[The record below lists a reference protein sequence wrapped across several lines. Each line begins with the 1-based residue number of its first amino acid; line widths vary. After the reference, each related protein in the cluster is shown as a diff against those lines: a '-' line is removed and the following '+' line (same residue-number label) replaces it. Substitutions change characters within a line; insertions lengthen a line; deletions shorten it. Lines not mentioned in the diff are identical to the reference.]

1 LDTTVSVRQREL
13 PQEYSPQGSST
24 LASRLTQTEPDTTTI
39 AALRWRDYFQDS
51 LLVALIDTALQ
62 SNFTLQMALQRIELA
77 RATNTFTKGELLPKV
92 TANASGGVR
101 KFGLYTMD
109 GAGNIATEILPGRT
123 VPIDLPDVYVGVQ
136 ASWEVD
142 IWGKLR
148 SRNAAAAAQYLSS
161 IEGTRF
167 IATTLIAEVAI
178 AYYELLMLDSELDV
192 LRRTLQKQQEALSVI
207 QLQKEA
213 GKTNELAVQQFEAQ
227 VLSTQAFEKEVLQ
240 QIVVLENALNALLGR
255 FPQPIVRNKS
265 HLFDTIPQKI
275 ASGLPAQ
282 LLQNRPDVREA
293 ELLLQATKFD
303 TEAAKAAFY
312 PSLSL
317 SAGAGVQAFDPQ
329 LLLLL
334 PASLAYNA
342 LGGLISPLINW
353 NALEAQ
359 FAAAKANQVQAMVN
373 YQKIIVHGFMEVSNE
388 LSAIQNLRQVD
399 SLKVLQ
405 NGVLKGAVDVATELY
420 KSAKAT
426 YLEVLLAQQASL
438 QAQIELVTIKKRQR
452 IALVNVYRALGGG
465 WR

>member
-1 LDTTVSVRQREL
+1 MLHVHNSHRTLFQSLLQPLFHSLPHSTRLVVLSTLLALLSSACASLDTTVSVRQREL
-13 PQEYSPQGSST
+13 PQVYAPEYSTT
-24 LASRLTQTEPDTTTI
+24 LAARLAQAEQSDTTSI
-39 AALRWRDYFQDS
+39 AALPWREYFRDS
-51 LLVALIDTALQ
+51 LLVVLIDTALQ
-62 SNFTLQMALQRIELA
+62 NNFTLQMALQRIELA

-92 TANASGGVR
+92 TASANAGIR

-109 GAGNIATEILPGRT
+109 GAGNIVTEIVPGRI
-123 VPIDLPDVYVGVQ
+123 VPVDLPDFYAGLQ

-167 IATTLIAEVAI
+167 VATTLIAEVAT

-240 QIVVLENALNALLGR
+240 QIVVLENALNTLLGR
-255 FPQPIVRNKS
+255 FPQPIARNKS
-265 HLFDTIPQKI
+265 RLFDTIPHKI

-293 ELLLQATKFD
+293 EAALQATKFD

-317 SAGAGVQAFDPQ
+317 SAGIGTQAFDPQ

-342 LGGLISPLINW
+342 LGDD
-353 NALEAQ
+353 LE
-359 FAAAKANQVQAMVN
+359 
-373 YQKIIVHGFMEVSNE
+373 
-388 LSAIQNLRQVD
+388 
-399 SLKVLQ
+399 
-405 NGVLKGAVDVATELY
+405 
-420 KSAKAT
+420 
-426 YLEVLLAQQASL
+426 LENTTQ
-438 QAQIELVTIKKRQR
+438 
-452 IALVNVYRALGGG
+452 
-465 WR
+465 